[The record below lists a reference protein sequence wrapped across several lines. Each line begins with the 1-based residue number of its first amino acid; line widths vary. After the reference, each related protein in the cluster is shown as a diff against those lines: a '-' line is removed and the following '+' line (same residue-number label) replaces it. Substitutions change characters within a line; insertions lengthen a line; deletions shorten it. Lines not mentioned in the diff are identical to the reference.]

1 MQKWAKNP
9 RILFFQIGLLTIPY
23 LFSDVEA
30 SQESEPSSSLDF
42 RGFPAPPHAA
52 PKDQEPS
59 SSLDFRGFSAPPQA
73 NFVIPMEVNHQSQD
87 TSALDFDTN
96 LFSIVLRDEND
107 SPPQRMVKKI
117 KENQAYDYQP
127 NVAYEDHTALGTMS
141 VVCDERLA

>member
-1 MQKWAKNP
+1 
-9 RILFFQIGLLTIPY
+9 
-23 LFSDVEA
+23 
-30 SQESEPSSSLDF
+30 
-42 RGFPAPPHAA
+42 
-52 PKDQEPS
+52 
-59 SSLDFRGFSAPPQA
+59 
-73 NFVIPMEVNHQSQD
+73 MEVYHQSQD

-96 LFSIVLRDEND
+96 LFSMVLRNEND

>member
-1 MQKWAKNP
+1 
-9 RILFFQIGLLTIPY
+9 
-23 LFSDVEA
+23 
-30 SQESEPSSSLDF
+30 
-42 RGFPAPPHAA
+42 
-52 PKDQEPS
+52 
-59 SSLDFRGFSAPPQA
+59 
-73 NFVIPMEVNHQSQD
+73 MEVNHQSQD